1 MSASA
6 GIQGLTSGGFK
17 CYYFYTNSLHWM
29 RPGGR
34 NGDLDLVNALVLTF
48 TPLFVAIDAMG
59 NVPIVLSL
67 SSEMNKA
74 ERRRMVNIA
83 LMTAGLVGLTFLLV
97 GRFVLRLL
105 NIEVYHFAIGGG
117 LVLFIL
123 SVRDLATGKMV
134 DVPSKEEML
143 AVVPLGTPIT
153 VGPATLTT
161 LIVLADSHSVWIV
174 LASFALNMVATWAIF
189 HQANSI
195 GRFLGQGGLKA
206 FSKVMSLLLAAIAV
220 RIIISGVKGLFP
232 GQP

>member
-1 MSASA
+1 
-6 GIQGLTSGGFK
+6 
-17 CYYFYTNSLHWM
+17 
-29 RPGGR
+29 
-34 NGDLDLVNALVLTF
+34 LDLINALILTF
-48 TPLFVAIDAMG
+48 TPLFVAIDAIG

-67 SSEMNKA
+67 SSEMGKA
-74 ERRRMVNIA
+74 ERQRLVNIA
-83 LMTAGLVGLTFLLV
+83 LMTAGLVGLIFLLV

-105 NIEVYHFAIGGG
+105 NIEIYHFAVGGG

-161 LIVLADSHSVWIV
+161 LIVLADSYNLWLV
-174 LASFALNMVATWAIF
+174 LTSFTLNMAATWVIF
-189 HQANSI
+189 HQANTI
-195 GRFLGQGGLKA
+195 GRFMGQGGLKA

-220 RIIISGVKGLFP
+220 RIIIGGLKGLFP